1 MVLRALRAISAS
13 LAAESRG
20 NLSRVGRPGPVGAGR
35 FSPNSAQFRAAS
47 ASRPAGFQT
56 SRTCS
61 MTGPLAQ
68 QASIEVG
75 AAMTAGMSPAGK
87 SLTLVLAAGEGT
99 RMRSSRPKV
108 LHTIGG
114 RSLIGCVLAAAARPG
129 ESTAV
134 VVGPHHEAV
143 A

>member
-35 FSPNSAQFRAAS
+35 FSPNSAQFRAARGS
-47 ASRPAGFQT
+47 LGARPIPNQP
-56 SRTCS
+56 R
-61 MTGPLAQ
+61 MLYDEPLAKQ
-68 QASIEVG
+68 GLHEVG
-75 AAMTAGMSPAGK
+75 AAMTAGTSPAGK

-108 LHTIGG
+108 L
-114 RSLIGCVLAAAARPG
+114 
-129 ESTAV
+129 
-134 VVGPHHEAV
+134 
-143 A
+143 